1 MPDWL
6 LPLATGILGGGGLAS
21 IATALKYRRDAA
33 RSDLKEAMAALV
45 EALGQVRQL
54 MADQAVAR
62 EQLRALEETERDCQ
76 RRLAALEAVH
86 A

>member
-45 EALGQVRQL
+45 EA
-54 MADQAVAR
+54 QAVAR